1 MMRTTKF
8 HLLALLVLGGLLL
21 SAHPAGAR
29 KVTFE
34 TSVLFQTG
42 RLQQPEAKIP
52 YHQMGIALGAH
63 FEPAYPWP
71 FYLETGIN
79 MMTSFKRSGLD
90 TPCLYRFE
98 LPLNFTYQWE
108 PTAKFSMGPW
118 IGAYGV
124 ANALVGAEDPSR
136 FNKWQAG
143 IQAGISIRPGV
154 CLINVAY
161 YRDLIPFN
169 KTAKGPDGVRIIVG
183 FCF

>member
-1 MMRTTKF
+1 MRRYIF
-8 HLLALLVLGGLLL
+8 ALIAGILLFAT
-21 SAHPAGAR
+21 SAEAR

-42 RLQQPEAKIP
+42 RLVMEPSNLP
-52 YHQMGIALGAH
+52 YHQMGIALGVQ

-108 PTAKFSMGPW
+108 PSAHFSIGPW
-118 IGAYGV
+118 VGAYGV
-124 ANALVGAEDPSR
+124 ANALVGPEDPDR

-143 IQAGISIRPGV
+143 IQAGISMRPGV
-154 CLINVAY
+154 FLINVAY

-169 KTAKGPDGVRIIVG
+169 KMAQGPDGVRIIVG